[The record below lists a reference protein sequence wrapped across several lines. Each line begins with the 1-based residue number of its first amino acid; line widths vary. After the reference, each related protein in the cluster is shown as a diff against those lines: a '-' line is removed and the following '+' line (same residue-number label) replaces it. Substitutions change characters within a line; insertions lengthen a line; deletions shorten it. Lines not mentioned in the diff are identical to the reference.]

1 MTKQIEIWAHVNR
14 LILGYAIV
22 PLVESEFSLSKLPF
36 IFGDFRNL
44 KVAQHGN
51 LLNSEINKYRNP
63 GMHLSLSKGCR
74 AELKKSLVQC
84 FKLAKNKSSTLHLVG

>member
-22 PLVESEFSLSKLPF
+22 PLIESEFSLSELPF
-36 IFGDFRNL
+36 IFSDFRNL

-63 GMHLSLSKGCR
+63 GMYLSEGCR
-74 AELKKSLVQC
+74 AELN
-84 FKLAKNKSSTLHLVG
+84 KLLAQYNALNWERTKALLCI

>member
-1 MTKQIEIWAHVNR
+1 MTKIEIWAHVNR

-22 PLVESEFSLSKLPF
+22 PLVESEFSLPKLPF

-63 GMHLSLSKGCR
+63 GVHLSLS
-74 AELKKSLVQC
+74 LKRLQSRTKKITSPML
-84 FKLAKNKSSTLHLVG
+84 